1 MIEAVLKNPMFN
13 PILEQLLKI
22 YPCRWIS
29 DMSSFEACYMF
40 LVCKQL
46 RLLNWR
52 ESELI
57 VRNEKEEWKHD
68 ETDTMALA

>member
-1 MIEAVLKNPMFN
+1 MIEAVLKNPMFK

-46 RLLNWR
+46 RLLN
-52 ESELI
+52 
-57 VRNEKEEWKHD
+57 
-68 ETDTMALA
+68 